1 MEKQDFIITSLQPWD
16 IEIGSTIKNTAL
28 EISKEN
34 RVLYVSTPLDVAS
47 ILRSLLHKDTSA
59 PFHRRMEVLRG
70 KTPPLRQI
78 NENMW
83 VLDCPFTLLSISKFP
98 TSLFNFFNR
107 KNNKKLGRWISQQA
121 QTIGFCNYI
130 HLIDTDIF
138 RSRYLKKYLQ
148 PALSIYY
155 RRDYIVGEGYW
166 RKHGPRSE
174 YELAASADIVLANST
189 NFAEELKVYN
199 PQTFPIETGVN
210 LDLYDA
216 SRIYNTPADIRNIP
230 HPIVGYLGTVNSTRL
245 NNVPNTVSC
254 SQVLKTKV
262 SVCILSTTCLMYT
275 LQEKKLYP
283 NYPPI
288 FALTTYALTLRW

>member
-107 KNNKKLGRWISQQA
+107 KNNKNW
-121 QTIGFCNYI
+121 
-130 HLIDTDIF
+130 
-138 RSRYLKKYLQ
+138 
-148 PALSIYY
+148 
-155 RRDYIVGEGYW
+155 VGG
-166 RKHGPRSE
+166 
-174 YELAASADIVLANST
+174 
-189 NFAEELKVYN
+189 
-199 PQTFPIETGVN
+199 
-210 LDLYDA
+210 
-216 SRIYNTPADIRNIP
+216 
-230 HPIVGYLGTVNSTRL
+230 
-245 NNVPNTVSC
+245 
-254 SQVLKTKV
+254 
-262 SVCILSTTCLMYT
+262 
-275 LQEKKLYP
+275 
-283 NYPPI
+283 
-288 FALTTYALTLRW
+288 